1 MQFIVPLLQFDSLL
15 GDLFLHLIVASTD
28 YFGECSA
35 RTDRNESQKLLNHD
49 KLFRSQTNQLP
60 GHLMITSESQKNHWD
75 LFYRTEGKKRNCQLC
90 SFSRNASY
98 LWRCY
103 FSLFLR
109 AAHWIDSLISELISV
124 ELILLLL
131 LTLQLTKTWV
141 IHPALTTNRRQH
153 DCMKVCVCARVFVCV
168 SLRVCVCIRLV

>member
-60 GHLMITSESQKNHWD
+60 GHLMITSESQKN
-75 LFYRTEGKKRNCQLC
+75 TEICFIALKAKKET
-90 SFSRNASY
+90 AS
-98 LWRCY
+98 
-103 FSLFLR
+103 S
-109 AAHWIDSLISELISV
+109 AHLAEMRLIYEDVIS
-124 ELILLLL
+124 
-131 LTLQLTKTWV
+131 
-141 IHPALTTNRRQH
+141 A
-153 DCMKVCVCARVFVCV
+153 FF
-168 SLRVCVCIRLV
+168 